1 MKHESFNFIYVDAS
15 HQSLDVYL
23 DSILAWK
30 LLKIGGI
37 IVFDDYLFNKGDIL
51 NSPYEA
57 VEKFKKNYIDD
68 IVILHQ
74 DYRVYLKKIN

>member
-1 MKHESFNFIYVDAS
+1 M
-15 HQSLDVYL
+15 
-23 DSILAWK
+23 LAWK

-57 VEKFKKNYIDD
+57 IEKFKNNYADD
-68 IVILHQ
+68 FVILHQ